1 MPFVTS
7 QRADIEELRALA
19 PSEKA
24 KEMKVA
30 PPDSNF
36 CVLFTLADSP
46 LLSALRRDLLF
57 DNRARREGRA
67 EEWRRDEDGAKRRVE
82 GGDSGGT

>member
-19 PSEKA
+19 PSEKG
-24 KEMKVA
+24 KEMKPA

-46 LLSALRRDLLF
+46 LLF

-67 EEWRRDEDGAKRRVE
+67 EE
-82 GGDSGGT
+82 